1 MSTFI
6 IGKRF
11 ILFYH
16 ILGNALYKAERT
28 KEKNYRKEFKGKVF
42 KSYFFGA
49 EQYSLS
55 LLILTGTSVSQ
66 LANLNRELSYLNI
79 WTQNVDGSHI
89 FAAIMEFLQNQNIDI
104 VTAARSSHGCQA
116 FCYLIY
122 FSLFGHNIGLV
133 IFFLLLFLDICDVL
147 QLISVIVLVDVFCI
161 FSLFIKHKGL
171 QRSVAFSKI
180 TLRQYDLDIY

>member
-28 KEKNYRKEFKGKVF
+28 KEKNYWKEFKGKVF

-55 LLILTGTSVSQ
+55 LLILTGPQCPS
-66 LANLNRELSYLNI
+66 
-79 WTQNVDGSHI
+79 
-89 FAAIMEFLQNQNIDI
+89 
-104 VTAARSSHGCQA
+104 
-116 FCYLIY
+116 
-122 FSLFGHNIGLV
+122 
-133 IFFLLLFLDICDVL
+133 
-147 QLISVIVLVDVFCI
+147 
-161 FSLFIKHKGL
+161 
-171 QRSVAFSKI
+171 
-180 TLRQYDLDIY
+180 